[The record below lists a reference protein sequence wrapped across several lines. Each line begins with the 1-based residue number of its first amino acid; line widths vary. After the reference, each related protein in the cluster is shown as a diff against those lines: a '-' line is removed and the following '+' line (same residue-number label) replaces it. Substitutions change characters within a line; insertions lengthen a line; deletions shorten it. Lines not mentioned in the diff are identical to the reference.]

1 MLKAP
6 RWGGVL
12 RGGVFPIALPRYYP
26 QSYPQN
32 TVFTLGVHV
41 FRTFKRWVAG
51 AEISALGEDVDKA
64 LDRIAAEAHR
74 VEGLQLRLERLSNRV
89 NMRMS
94 RAGLRGDDVAARDDE
109 IMREIAAARGNGDRD
124 PFG

>member
-1 MLKAP
+1 M
-6 RWGGVL
+6 
-12 RGGVFPIALPRYYP
+12 
-26 QSYPQN
+26 
-32 TVFTLGVHV
+32 

-51 AEISALGEDVDKA
+51 SEISALGEDVDKA

-109 IMREIAAARGNGDRD
+109 IMREIERARGNGGDRD